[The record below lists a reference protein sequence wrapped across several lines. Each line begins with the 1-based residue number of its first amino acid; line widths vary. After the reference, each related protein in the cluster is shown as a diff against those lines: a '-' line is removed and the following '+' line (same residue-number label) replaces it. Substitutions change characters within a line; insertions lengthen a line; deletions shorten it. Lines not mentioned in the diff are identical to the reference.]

1 MLDIRQAIAAQE
13 KTIMDTTPPGRIEA
27 EYDKLKTLQ
36 PDMKDFLGSINLVF
50 QDKSMHGL
58 VPPTGAK
65 GEPFDF
71 LSIGLDGPQGEAV
84 DALITRAGIIF
95 FSDGRMGSLPDPL
108 PEGDDPPTIDEMV
121 GEDWHHR
128 MEAYLAAYPE
138 GTGPIVKAVREYQTA
153 FYDNVSANVGS

>member
-13 KTIMDTTPPGRIEA
+13 KTVTDTTQPGRIEA

-65 GEPFDF
+65 GDRK
-71 LSIGLDGPQGEAV
+71 SV
-84 DALITRAGIIF
+84 
-95 FSDGRMGSLPDPL
+95 
-108 PEGDDPPTIDEMV
+108 V
-121 GEDWHHR
+121 
-128 MEAYLAAYPE
+128 
-138 GTGPIVKAVREYQTA
+138 
-153 FYDNVSANVGS
+153 